1 MRSCA
6 RRSKTRAGARQINK
20 IDIEKRKAVL
30 KIDLDVQF
38 VCDNC
43 RLQRLE
49 ALARVGDEADPLEQ
63 LLERLAASDVV
74 TGQVIE
80 RGNSREDAVVE
91 GRYT

>member
-6 RRSKTRAGARQINK
+6 RRSKTRARARQINK
-20 IDIEKRKAVL
+20 IDIEKRAVL
-30 KIDLDVQF
+30 TIDLDVQF

-80 RGNSREDAVVE
+80 RGNSREDVVVE

>member
-20 IDIEKRKAVL
+20 IDIEKRAVL
-30 KIDLDVQF
+30 QIDLDVQF

-80 RGNSREDAVVE
+80 RGNSREDVVVE